1 MGEKTHPPRVIIID
15 GIIGAGKTV
24 LATCLAD
31 ELKSRGWEVCVI
43 LEPVKQWVGVG
54 ILQLFYSD
62 PVRYGYSFQSF
73 VYATRVMAIELAVR
87 VNPHADF
94 YILERSPV
102 TDAIFMELQRGVIDP
117 VEFKM
122 YESWRQAW
130 KTVLSLETAQV
141 LFLRTSLETCMS
153 RIALRNRDGEIRDGG
168 VRDGGVR
175 DGGVRDGETC
185 DGALP
190 ATATGG
196 VSIEYQKR
204 LQRAHEAFFQ
214 RLHKEDFPLMPEC
227 PFASSALIE
236 IGPELAD
243 ANYCDKGAEQ
253 ARVINTI
260 IGMLGV

>member
-1 MGEKTHPPRVIIID
+1 MGEKNPTCSRVIIID

-31 ELKSRGWEVCVI
+31 ELESRGWNVCVI
-43 LEPVKQWVGVG
+43 LEPVKQWVDVG

-73 VYATRVMAIELAVR
+73 VYATRIMAIELAVR
-87 VNPHADF
+87 MKPHADF

-122 YESWRQAW
+122 YESWRQAL

-153 RIALRNRDGEIRDGG
+153 RIALRNRDGEIRDGEI
-168 VRDGGVR
+168 RDGGVR
-175 DGGVRDGETC
+175 

-196 VSIEYQKR
+196 VSIEYQRR

-227 PFASSALIE
+227 PFAPSALIE

-260 IGMLGV
+260 IDMLDV

>member
-1 MGEKTHPPRVIIID
+1 MGEPPRVIIID

-24 LATCLAD
+24 LANGLAG
-31 ELKSRGWEVCVI
+31 ELKARGCDVCVI
-43 LEPVKQWVGVG
+43 LEPVKQWVDVG

-87 VNPHADF
+87 ANPHAEF

-102 TDAIFMELQRGVIDP
+102 TDAIFMELQRGIIDP

-122 YESWRQAW
+122 YESWRQTW

-153 RIALRNRDGEIRDGG
+153 RIALRNRDGEIRNSEP
-168 VRDGGVR
+168 R
-175 DGGVRDGETC
+175 E
-185 DGALP
+185 GALP

-196 VSIEYQKR
+196 VSIEYQMR
-204 LQRAHEAFFQ
+204 LQRAHEAFF
-214 RLHKEDFPLMPEC
+214 RGLHKEDFPLMPEC
-227 PFASSALIE
+227 PFAHSALIE
-236 IGPELAD
+236 VGPELAD
-243 ANYCDKGAEQ
+243 ANFCDKGAEQ
-253 ARVINTI
+253 TRVINTI
-260 IGMLGV
+260 LDMLNA